1 MTTPSTTIYVRP
13 TWGSYTWTYAGTTM
27 PSGASQSAITA
38 VSFDVTTAL
47 GQQLT
52 RGQMQYSFDRGQTW
66 NTYAAPVDGQ
76 GSFIQAAGTVWRF
89 LDRSADGSTPN
100 TFGVHYQ
107 LADGSVVT
115 ADNTVIVDN
124 PPSSLAGENDTMF
137 STLQAGAV
145 VDLLSPVDSGS
156 LTGGR
161 WVIDSQ
167 SAPGLFSI
175 AYNPA
180 TDTSARLVI
189 ADAAQLPANGL
200 SAAVTIHYYD
210 RYQVDTNG
218 TPITGQGVTR
228 TMVYTVQ
235 DGFTNDLPG
244 FGNDLKLGA
253 APLAWSANPSLATLS
268 NGGFVAVWQ
277 GVDTV
282 AGGAGAG
289 LWAQLRD
296 GAGTAQGAAFA
307 LTPNGDAKI
316 EGEPAVA
323 ALAGGRFVVAYSVND
338 GGALRIA
345 YRVVEANGSAGAEK
359 VLDSGATGDAA
370 MPAVATLADGSFVV
384 GWRSGGTVHVQQA
397 AAADGTLIG
406 TQQVYGVLSSAFSPS
421 IAALKQGGYMV
432 AWGEINDG
440 NVYAATSAA
449 KQAFVVNG
457 DGYAASL
464 ATAAPLPHM
473 ATLANGNVVI
483 AWDSY
488 VNAPYGFAGSDVF
501 FQVYD
506 STGHALG
513 AAVQANIE
521 GGSGRYD
528 AAVTALSDGGFV
540 IAWQSQTGD
549 YDGAGIFGR
558 RFGADGS
565 AIDMHEFEINQMR
578 AGEQTGPDLVA
589 LANGGFA
596 AAWVDDNQAGS
607 VSVEARVYTVPGA
620 VGGPVQG
627 GSQTSNAGS
636 ALNEPAPVVT
646 TPVVTTPVVSTPV
659 VSTPVASTPSAPSTP
674 VTSTPSTPVAALP
687 GAFNPQALATAG
699 NNVLSAVGT
708 GGQLDGKDGIDTVVF
723 SNTNANYTLTLDGNK
738 VSVYD
743 AAHGTSTLLLNVE
756 RLQFSN
762 QTLALDVDGNAGAA
776 FRLYQ
781 AAFDRAPDKVG
792 LGFWIDSLD
801 RGNSLVDAANGF
813 LGSTEFAQ
821 KYGTNLSDTQFVS
834 ALYTNVLHRAPDAAG
849 YDFWL
854 QALHSTSRAKV
865 LTDFSESTENKAQVA
880 SSIQNGIGYTPTTLG
895 TSGKDVMGAKGGG
908 ALLDGGNGV
917 DTAVF
922 GGQRAD
928 YTLTTEGGNL
938 AVVNSRTGD
947 KTLLANFERLQFG
960 DQALALDVDGNAGD
974 TYRLY
979 QAAFDRTPDKAGLSF
994 WIKAMDDGHS
1004 LQDVAASFI
1013 QSAEFAQKYGTNTSD
1028 AQFVSA
1034 LYQNVLHRTPDAA
1047 GYDFWLQAL
1056 HNTSRAQVL
1065 TDFSDSSENQAQ
1077 IIGTIQHGIDYT
1089 PLA

>member
-1 MTTPSTTIYVRP
+1 MLIHKPRAPPAWHFRDEPPMTTPSTTIYVRP

-27 PSGASQSAITA
+27 PSGASSSAITA

-52 RGQMQYSFDRGQTW
+52 RGQLQYSFDNGRTW

-76 GSFIQAAGTVWRF
+76 GSYIQAAGTVWRF
-89 LDRSADGSTPN
+89 LDRSADGSNPN

-115 ADNTVIVDN
+115 ADNTVIIDN
-124 PPSSLAGENDTMF
+124 PPSSLAGENGTMF

-156 LTGGR
+156 PLGGR

-180 TDTSARLVI
+180 TDTAARLVI
-189 ADAAQLPANGL
+189 ADAAQLPANGG
-200 SAAVTIHYYD
+200 SAAVSIHYYD

-218 TPITGQGVTR
+218 NPIAGQGVTR

-253 APLAWSANPSLATLS
+253 AADAWSANPALATLS

-277 GVDTV
+277 GSDTI
-282 AGGAGAG
+282 AGGASAG

-296 GAGTAQGAAFA
+296 AGGNAQGAAFA
-307 LTPNGDAKI
+307 LTPNGDARI

-323 ALAGGRFVVAYSVND
+323 ALSGGRFVVAYSVND
-338 GGALRIA
+338 GGAVRIA
-345 YRVVEANGSAGAEK
+345 YRVVEANGSAGPEK
-359 VLDSGATGDAA
+359 VLDSGASGDAA
-370 MPAVATLADGSFVV
+370 MPAVATLADGAFVV
-384 GWRSGGTVHVQQA
+384 GWRSGGAIHVQQA
-397 AAADGTLIG
+397 AAADGAPVG
-406 TQQVYGVLSSAFSPS
+406 TEQVYGVLSSAFSPS
-421 IAALKQGGYMV
+421 IAALKEGGYMV
-432 AWGEINDG
+432 SWGEINDG
-440 NVYAATSAA
+440 NVYAATSAV

-473 ATLANGNVVI
+473 TTLANGNVVI

-506 STGHALG
+506 SSGHALG
-513 AAVQANIE
+513 TAVQANID

-540 IAWQSQTGD
+540 VAWQSQTGD

-565 AIDMHEFEINQMR
+565 AIDMREFEINQMR
-578 AGEQTGPDLVA
+578 AGNQTGPDLVA

-596 AAWVDDNQAGS
+596 AAWVDDNQAGG

-627 GSQTSNAGS
+627 GSQNSNAGS
-636 ALNEPAPVVT
+636 SLNEPASVVT
-646 TPVVTTPVVSTPV
+646 PPAAAV
-659 VSTPVASTPSAPSTP
+659 PSA
-674 VTSTPSTPVAALP
+674 
-687 GAFNPQALATAG
+687 FDPQSLATAG
-699 NNVLSAVGT
+699 NNVLSADGT

-723 SNTNANYTLTLDGNK
+723 SYTNFNYTLTSNGSK
-738 VSVYD
+738 MWVYD
-743 AAHGTSTLLLNVE
+743 AAHGTSTLLVNVE

-762 QTLALDVDGNAGAA
+762 QTLALDIDGNAGAA

-781 AAFDRAPDKVG
+781 AAFDRTPDKVG

-801 RGNSLVDAANGF
+801 HGNSLVDAASGF
-813 LGSTEFAQ
+813 LGSPEFAQ
-821 KYGTNLSDTQFVS
+821 KYGANLSDTQFVS
-834 ALYTNVLHRAPDAAG
+834 ALYANVLHRAPDAEG

-854 QALHSTSRAKV
+854 QALHNTSRAKV
-865 LTDFSESTENKAQVA
+865 LTDFSESTENKAQVF
-880 SSIQNGIGYTPTTLG
+880 SSIDGGFGYTPTTLG
-895 TSGKDVMGAKGGG
+895 TGGRDVMGAKGGG
-908 ALLDGGNGV
+908 ALLDGGNGI

-922 GGQRAD
+922 GGQRAE
-928 YTLTTEGGNL
+928 YTLAAEAGNL
-938 AVVNSRTGD
+938 AVVNNRTGD

-960 DQALALDVDGNAGD
+960 DQALALDVDGNAGE

-994 WIKAMDDGHS
+994 WLKAMDDGHS

-1013 QSAEFAQKYGTNTSD
+1013 QSTEFTQKYGSNTTD

-1034 LYQNVLHRTPDAA
+1034 LYQNVLHRTPDAD

-1056 HNTSRAQVL
+1056 HDTSRAQVL
-1065 TDFSDSSENQAQ
+1065 TDFSESPENQAQ

>member
-27 PSGASQSAITA
+27 PSGASSSAITA

-52 RGQMQYSFDRGQTW
+52 RGQLQYSFDNGKTW

-76 GSFIQAAGTVWRF
+76 GSYIQAAGTVWRF
-89 LDRSADGSTPN
+89 LDRSSDGSSPN

-107 LADGSVVT
+107 LANGSVVT

-145 VDLLSPVDSGS
+145 VDLLSSVDSGS

-167 SAPGLFSI
+167 STPSLFSI

-189 ADAAQLPANGL
+189 ADAGQLPANGL

-218 TPITGQGVTR
+218 NPIAGQGVTR

-235 DGFTNDLPG
+235 DGFTNDLTG

-253 APLAWSANPSLATLS
+253 APTAWSANPSLAALS

-277 GVDTV
+277 GADTV

-307 LTPNGDAKI
+307 LTPNGDATI

-323 ALAGGRFVVAYSVND
+323 ALSGGRFVVAYSVND
-338 GGALRIA
+338 AGTVRIA

-397 AAADGTLIG
+397 AAADGSLVG
-406 TQQVYGVLSSAFSPS
+406 AQQVYGALSSAFSPS

-432 AWGEINDG
+432 SWGEINDG
-440 NVYAATSAA
+440 NVYAATSATH
-449 KQAFVVNG
+449 QAFVVNG

-473 ATLANGNVVI
+473 TTLANGNVVI

-506 STGHALG
+506 SSGHALG

-528 AAVTALSDGGFV
+528 AAVTATSDGGFV
-540 IAWQSQTGD
+540 VAWQSQTGD
-549 YDGAGIFGR
+549 YDGAGIYGR

-578 AGEQTGPDLVA
+578 AGDQTGPDVVA

-636 ALNEPAPVVT
+636 TVAPAPVASA
-646 TPVVTTPVVSTPV
+646 PG
-659 VSTPVASTPSAPSTP
+659 TPVAVSPA
-674 VTSTPSTPVAALP
+674 
-687 GAFNPQALATAG
+687 AFNPQALATAG
-699 NNVLSAVGT
+699 NNVLSADGT
-708 GGQLDGKDGIDTVVF
+708 GGELDGKDGIDTVVF
-723 SNTNANYTLTLDGNK
+723 SDTDLNYTLTPDGNK
-738 VSVYD
+738 VWVYD
-743 AAHGTSTLLLNVE
+743 AAHGTSTLLVNVE

-762 QTLALDVDGNAGAA
+762 QTVALDVDGNAGAA

-781 AAFDRAPDKVG
+781 AAFDRAPDKLG

-813 LGSTEFAQ
+813 IGSPEFAQ
-821 KYGTNLSDTQFVS
+821 KYGTDLSDTQFVS
-834 ALYTNVLHRAPDAAG
+834 ALYKNVLHRAPDAEG

-854 QALHSTSRAKV
+854 QALHDTSRAKV
-865 LTDFSESTENKAQVA
+865 LSDFSESTENKAQVF
-880 SSIQNGIGYTPTTLG
+880 SSIHDGIGYTPATLG
-895 TSGKDVMGAKGGG
+895 SGGNDVMAAKGGS
-908 ALLDGGNGV
+908 ALLDGGSGV

-928 YTLTTEGGNL
+928 YTLTADAGNL
-938 AVVNSRTGD
+938 AVLNNRTGD
-947 KTLLANFERLQFG
+947 KTLLANVERLQFG
-960 DQALALDVDGNAGD
+960 DQALALDVDGNAGE

-1004 LQDVAASFI
+1004 LRDVATSFI
-1013 QSAEFAQKYGTNTSD
+1013 QSAEFTQKYGANTSD

-1034 LYQNVLHRTPDAA
+1034 LYQNVLHRTPDAD

-1065 TDFSDSSENQAQ
+1065 TDLSESSENQAQ
-1077 IIGTIQHGIDYT
+1077 IVGTIQHGIDYM

>member
-1 MTTPSTTIYVRP
+1 MTTPSTNIYVRP

-27 PSGASQSAITA
+27 PSGATQSAITA

-52 RGQMQYSFDRGQTW
+52 RGQLQYSFDKGQTW
-66 NTYAAPVDGQ
+66 NTYTAPVDGQ
-76 GSFIQAAGTVWRF
+76 GSTIQAAGTVWRF
-89 LDRSADGSTPN
+89 LDRSSDGSTPN

-124 PPSSLAGENDTMF
+124 PPSSLAGENDAMF

-145 VDLLSPVDSGS
+145 VDLLTPVDSGS
-156 LTGGR
+156 PLGGR

-189 ADAAQLPANGL
+189 ADAAQLPGNGG

-210 RYQVDTNG
+210 RYQVDSNG
-218 TPITGQGVTR
+218 NPVAGQGVAR

-244 FGNDLKLGA
+244 FGNDIKLGA
-253 APLAWSANPSLATLS
+253 AANAWSANPSLAALS

-277 GVDTV
+277 GADTV

-323 ALAGGRFVVAYSVND
+323 ALSGGRFVVAYSVND
-338 GGALRIA
+338 GGAVRIA
-345 YRVVEANGSAGAEK
+345 YRVVEANGSAGVEK
-359 VLDSGATGDAA
+359 VLDSGASLDAA

-397 AAADGTLIG
+397 AAADGSAIG
-406 TQQVYGVLSSAFSPS
+406 AQQVYGVLSSAFSPS

-432 AWGEINDG
+432 SWGEINDG

-449 KQAFVVNG
+449 GQAFVVNG

-473 ATLANGNVVI
+473 TTLANGNVVI

-501 FQVYD
+501 FQLYD
-506 STGHALG
+506 SSGHALG

-578 AGEQTGPDLVA
+578 AGEQTGPDVAA

-596 AAWVDDNQAGS
+596 AAWVDDNQAGG
-607 VSVEARVYTVPGA
+607 VAVEARVYTVPGA
-620 VGGPVQG
+620 AGAVLG
-627 GSQTSNAGS
+627 GSQASNAGS
-636 ALNEPAPVVT
+636 AVAEPAPVAS
-646 TPVVTTPVVSTPV
+646 TPVVTAPVVTAPV
-659 VSTPVASTPSAPSTP
+659 VSTPVATAPSTP
-674 VTSTPSTPVAALP
+674 VAVTPSVPAVNLV
-687 GAFNPQALATAG
+687 GNAG
-699 NNVLSAVGT
+699 NNVLAASA
-708 GGQLDGKDGIDTVVF
+708 GGGLLDGKEGLDTALFGGQRAAYAVSGDGAT
-723 SNTNANYTLTLDGNK
+723 
-738 VSVYD
+738 VSVVD
-743 AAHGTSTLLLNVE
+743 LANGSTSKLTSVE
-756 RLQFSN
+756 RLQFSD
-762 QTLALDVDGNAGAA
+762 TSVALDVHGNAGEAY
-776 FRLYQ
+776 RLYQ
-781 AAFDRAPDKVG
+781 AAFNRTPDKAG
-792 LGFWIDSLD
+792 LGFWIDSFD
-801 RGNSLVDAANGF
+801 KGVSLVDAARGF
-813 LGSTEFAQ
+813 
-821 KYGTNLSDTQFVS
+821 
-834 ALYTNVLHRAPDAAG
+834 
-849 YDFWL
+849 
-854 QALHSTSRAKV
+854 
-865 LTDFSESTENKAQVA
+865 
-880 SSIQNGIGYTPTTLG
+880 
-895 TSGKDVMGAKGGG
+895 
-908 ALLDGGNGV
+908 
-917 DTAVF
+917 
-922 GGQRAD
+922 
-928 YTLTTEGGNL
+928 
-938 AVVNSRTGD
+938 VN
-947 KTLLANFERLQFG
+947 
-960 DQALALDVDGNAGD
+960 
-974 TYRLY
+974 
-979 QAAFDRTPDKAGLSF
+979 
-994 WIKAMDDGHS
+994 
-1004 LQDVAASFI
+1004 
-1013 QSAEFAQKYGTNTSD
+1013 SAEFASLYGANASD
-1028 AQFVSA
+1028 AQYVEA
-1034 LYQNVLHRTPDAA
+1034 LYGNVLHRTPDAA
-1047 GYDFWLQAL
+1047 GYDFWIHSIQLV
-1056 HNTSRAQVL
+1056 SRAQVL
-1065 TDFSDSSENQAQ
+1065 ADFSESAENQAQ
-1077 IIGTIQHGIDYT
+1077 VIGTIASGIEYT
-1089 PLA
+1089 PWHG